1 LPFNLSDHFCCK
13 VDPPLQYI
21 PQTKISSKLSQAG
34 GQHKCGYQS
43 CGFLGWGSCTKYCWA
58 YWSVV
63 NYYTESYTITQET
76 PCPADNI
83 VCCKDYLMI
92 KGHCFRKL
100 YCLTTIKNSKKM
112 LKLYLFKI

>member
-1 LPFNLSDHFCCK
+1 MALRWSLLLLRLKFLVNF
-13 VDPPLQYI
+13 
-21 PQTKISSKLSQAG
+21 KILTRLVAEG
-34 GQHKCGYQS
+34 DRI
-43 CGFLGWGSCTKYCWA
+43 FLGWGSCTKYCWA

-63 NYYTESYTITQET
+63 NYYTETYTITQET